1 MAVKFI
7 PVLLPEFCQPDE
19 TMLFGR
25 RLVQI
30 TKELKIALP
39 SITGTPIM
47 AFPEDRRYRIKV
59 HIPGRTFG
67 SLSVPVDFRFTAPTW
82 ILGRNIAVHTA
93 LGRIQEEYR
102 AELVGPDHAMIS
114 RRTADGEIIRTID
127 DDSVHSYVQDLEAH
141 IRTLEIQMRRSLKTD
156 QKMHLREIDLE
167 DATREAHYEHE
178 EEIKDFMDR
187 LKERDNYI
195 ATLQEKMDLG
205 EELFPSGDDGPLVS
219 NDQDYEESS
228 TEGSRKRRRRT
239 RGHRIGERRTRGRKD
254 N

>member
-67 SLSVPVDFRFTAPTW
+67 SLSAPVDFKFTAPTW
-82 ILGRNIAVHTA
+82 ILGRDIAVHSA
-93 LGRIQEEYR
+93 LGRIQEEYKT
-102 AELVGPDHAMIS
+102 ELVGSDHTMIS
-114 RRTADGEIIRTID
+114 RRTVDGEIIRTID
-127 DDSVHSYVQDLEAH
+127 DDSVRSYVQDLEAH
-141 IRTLEIQMRRSLKTD
+141 IRALEIQMRRSLKTV
-156 QKMHLREIDLE
+156 QKLHLREIELE
-167 DATREAHYEHE
+167 DAAHEAHYEHE
-178 EEIKDFMDR
+178 DEVKDFTERRKDR
-187 LKERDNYI
+187 KKYI
-195 ATLQEKMDLG
+195 TLEEKMDLG
-205 EELFPSGDDGPLVS
+205 EDLFPSGDDGPLVS

-228 TEGSRKRRRRT
+228 TEGCSKRRCRT
-239 RGHRIGERRTRGRKD
+239 GVRKD

>member
-47 AFPEDRRYRIKV
+47 AFPEDRRYRMKV

-67 SLSVPVDFRFTAPTW
+67 SLSAPVDFKFAAPTW
-82 ILGRNIAVHTA
+82 ILGRDIAVHSA

-102 AELVGPDHAMIS
+102 TELVGSDHTMIS
-114 RRTADGEIIRTID
+114 RRTADGEIIRIID

-141 IRTLEIQMRRSLKTD
+141 IRALEIQMRRSLKMV
-156 QKMHLREIDLE
+156 QKLHLREIELE
-167 DATREAHYEHE
+167 DAAREAHYEHE
-178 EEIKDFMDR
+178 DEVKDFMERLEDR
-187 LKERDNYI
+187 KKYI
-195 ATLQEKMDLG
+195 ATLEEKTDLG
-205 EELFPSGDDGPLVS
+205 EDLFPSGDDGPLVS

-239 RGHRIGERRTRGRKD
+239 RGRRTRGRRD

>member
-39 SITGTPIM
+39 SITVTPIM

-67 SLSVPVDFRFTAPTW
+67 SLLAPVDFKFTAPTW
-82 ILGRNIAVHTA
+82 ILGRDIAVHSA
-93 LGRIQEEYR
+93 LGRIQEEYMT
-102 AELVGPDHAMIS
+102 ELVGSDHTMIS
-114 RRTADGEIIRTID
+114 RRTADGEIIHTID
-127 DDSVHSYVQDLEAH
+127 DDFVRSYVQDLEAH
-141 IRTLEIQMRRSLKTD
+141 IRALEIQMRRSLKTV
-156 QKMHLREIDLE
+156 QKLHLREIELE
-167 DATREAHYEHE
+167 DAAREAHYEHE
-178 EEIKDFMDR
+178 DEVKDSMERLEDR
-187 LKERDNYI
+187 KKYI
-195 ATLQEKMDLG
+195 ATLEEKMDLG
-205 EELFPSGDDGPLVS
+205 EDLFPSGDDGPLVS

-239 RGHRIGERRTRGRKD
+239 KGRRTGGRK
-254 N
+254 NN